1 MPGRV
6 STRGSQKNRE
16 KEYLPMKEKT
26 LSIFEAQEEILNL
39 PKQLVA
45 GKLHVVAITCD
56 GKPTLAIVS
65 YEVYKRLLEVI
76 DALQETLEICQ
87 DPEQMATLRNRLAE
101 LQRDEKEHH
110 A

>member
-1 MPGRV
+1 
-6 STRGSQKNRE
+6 
-16 KEYLPMKEKT
+16 MKEKT
-26 LSIFEAQEEILNL
+26 LSISEAQKEIINL

-45 GKLHVVAITCD
+45 GKLNVVAVTCD
-56 GKPTLAIVS
+56 GKPTLAILS

-87 DPEQMATLRNRLAE
+87 DPEQMATLRNSLAE
-101 LQRDEKEHH
+101 LQLDKKEHD